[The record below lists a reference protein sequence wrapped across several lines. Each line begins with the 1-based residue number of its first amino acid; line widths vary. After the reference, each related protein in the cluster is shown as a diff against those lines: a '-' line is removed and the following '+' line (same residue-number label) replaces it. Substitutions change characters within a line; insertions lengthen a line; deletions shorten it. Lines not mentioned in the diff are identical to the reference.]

1 MLDELAVRLGRAKD
15 AYASA
20 IKQIDKALK
29 GIVAADPSRVSA
41 CNALQSEYA
50 IKPEFEP
57 VAPMEVGGEVTVKAL
72 MQEAE
77 DEREGKTKHVKK
89 SKAH

>member
-1 MLDELAVRLGRAKD
+1 MLDELAVRLEKAKD
-15 AYASA
+15 AYVNAVR
-20 IKQIDKALK
+20 QIDKAIK
-29 GIVAADPSRVSA
+29 GVVAADPSRVSA
-41 CNALQSEYA
+41 CKALQSEYA

-57 VAPMEVGGEVTVKAL
+57 VAPMEVGGVEVPAL
-72 MQEAE
+72 MQAAE